1 MSDGIMNINRVAI
14 TAVGMVSPLGMDVE
28 TSWQGIKAS
37 RSGIGFHPRDGIPST
52 YQYQGLVDDPCD
64 VPDDVSRQL
73 TSQIRF
79 LNRGS
84 LLGLAAARQAF
95 ISSGLSEDQVPPG
108 RRSLYVGAGDFT
120 SVGYEFMYPAMK
132 VAADEQWQQ
141 VDQAVLN
148 QAAVDLV
155 NPFFLL
161 ESLNNNLFS
170 FLSAY
175 LQFMGSGTAMS
186 AQSPAGSNAVELAYR
201 SIKQGRADIAM
212 AVGCGNW
219 NTDVP
224 IYEMRGL
231 GLLSQCRHG
240 ADSYRPLSRG
250 RDGFIPGEGGAAL
263 LLENYDAAKA
273 RGAEILGLISGV
285 GNTLSTEP
293 EKGLGFSV
301 DAYRE
306 AFNSARGESGKTD
319 SALGFVIAHGSGTG
333 KGDGTELEALREL
346 QQEGSVAF
354 SATTALKAQTGHM
367 AAASDVAE
375 IIFGLMAL
383 RESMVPATHNF
394 RDPESGYTSLSISDA
409 PQPLTDPSF
418 ISLSIGV
425 GGQISSVL
433 VEAG

>member
-1 MSDGIMNINRVAI
+1 MNDNRVAV
-14 TAVGMVSPLGMDVE
+14 TAVGMVSPLGMDAQ
-28 TSWQGIKAS
+28 TSWQGLKES
-37 RSGIGFHPRDGIPST
+37 RSGIANHPREGTPQT
-52 YQYQGLVDDPCD
+52 YQYLGLVDDPCD
-64 VPDDVSRQL
+64 VPEDVSRQL
-73 TSQIRF
+73 ISQIRF
-79 LNRGS
+79 LNRSS

-95 ISSGLSEDQVPPG
+95 LASGLPEDQVPPG

-120 SVGYEFMYPAMK
+120 NVGYEFMYPAMK
-132 VAADEQWQQ
+132 AASDGQWQQ
-141 VDQAVLN
+141 VDQPRLN
-148 QAAVDLV
+148 QAAIDLV

-175 LQFMGSGTAMS
+175 LQFMGSGTSMS
-186 AQSPAGSNAVELAYR
+186 AQSPSGSNAVELAYR
-201 SIKQGRADIAM
+201 SIKQGRADVAL

-224 IYEMRGL
+224 LYEMRGL
-231 GLLSQCRHG
+231 GLLSECRHG

-263 LLENYDAAKA
+263 LLENYASARA

-285 GNTLSTEP
+285 GNSLSTEP
-293 EKGLGFSV
+293 QKGLGFSV
-301 DAYRE
+301 DAYVQ
-306 AFNSARGESGKTD
+306 AFRSAVSESRTPD
-319 SALGFVIAHGSGTG
+319 SPLGFVIAHGSGTE

-346 QQEGSVAF
+346 QEDRSPAF

-375 IIFGLMAL
+375 IIFGLMAM
-383 RESMVPATHNF
+383 RENRVPSTHNF
-394 RDPESGYTSLSISDA
+394 KGAEARYESLSLSGS
-409 PQPLTDPSF
+409 PQPLSDPRFVSM
-418 ISLSIGV
+418 SIGV